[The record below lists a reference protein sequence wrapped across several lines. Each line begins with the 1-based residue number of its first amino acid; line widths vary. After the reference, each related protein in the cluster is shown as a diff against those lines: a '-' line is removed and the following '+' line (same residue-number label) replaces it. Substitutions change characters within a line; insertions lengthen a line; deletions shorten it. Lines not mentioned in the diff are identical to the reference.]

1 MLYNNC
7 TKQYKPFCKNNINVF
22 DTMSENY
29 YDLLGIER
37 SASDAEIKKAY
48 RTLSLKWHPDRNSA
62 PEAKSKFQSISEA
75 YDTLS
80 DQAKRQQYDDELN
93 GVHRHPFMGHPGG
106 DDIGN
111 IFNMMFGGGMPGGMP
126 GGIHVFHSSG
136 GGGGHFSM
144 GGMPG
149 MPGMPGINIFQ
160 QLQKPPPIIKNVQL
174 TFAQAYSGCT
184 IHIPIDKWKIQNQ
197 TRVVE
202 TETVYV
208 PVPPGIDDNEVIVMR
223 DCGNAASDELKGD
236 IKIVIS
242 VEKHA
247 TFLRQGM
254 DILYKKTITLK
265 EALTGF
271 TFEVE
276 HINGKSLCINNH
288 TNRTIIKPGFKK
300 VIPNLGIVRDNNT
313 GNLIIEF
320 TVEFPDSLTEEQTA
334 SIGEIL

>member
-1 MLYNNC
+1 
-7 TKQYKPFCKNNINVF
+7 
-22 DTMSENY
+22 MSENFY
-29 YDLLGIER
+29 NILGIER
-37 SASDAEIKKAY
+37 NASDAEIKKAY
-48 RTLSLKWHPDRNSA
+48 RALSLKWHPDRNSA

-106 DDIGN
+106 DDMGDIGN

-126 GGIHVFHSSG
+126 GMPGGVHVFHTTG
-136 GGGGHFSM
+136 GNGHFSM
-144 GGMPG
+144 GG

-197 TRVVE
+197 TRVTE
-202 TETVYV
+202 IETVYV
-208 PVPPGIDDNEVIVMR
+208 PVPAGIDDNEVIVMR
-223 DCGNAASDELKGD
+223 DCGNMVNDDLKGD

-247 TFLRQGM
+247 SFLRQGM
-254 DILYKKTITLK
+254 DLLYKKTITLK

-271 TFEVE
+271 SFEVE

-300 VIPNLGIVRDNNT
+300 VIPGLGMVRDNNT

-320 TVEFPDSLTEEQTA
+320 TVDFPESLTEEQTA
-334 SIGEIL
+334 TINEIL